1 MGEGGMQTMDLH
13 IETNIHPSIF
23 MVLSRNTR
31 TYNLNSGSHITR
43 FLAVNAKTEK
53 FRANCFGTSKH
64 SVLTVDEK
72 TT

>member
-1 MGEGGMQTMDLH
+1 MQTMDLH

-31 TYNLNSGSHITR
+31 IYNLNSGSHITR

-53 FRANCFGTSKH
+53 FRVNFCFGTSKH
-64 SVLTVDEK
+64 SVLTADEK